1 MKKIVC
7 VVAMLI
13 GGSAMA
19 GGDAGCGLGGMLI
32 QKNSKLLQLFAVTT
46 NHTFLSQEFGIT
58 SGTSGCSSSGIVQND
73 REVQYYVEV
82 NQEDLSREMAQGQGE
97 KLKTLAVM
105 TGCDSQE
112 SQDAFYS
119 MTKSSYDKIISHS
132 NTSSQELVSHLKEQ
146 MKEDT
151 DVALLCNT
159 ASL

>member
-1 MKKIVC
+1 MKKIVL
-7 VVAMLI
+7 VVAMLV
-13 GGSAMA
+13 GGSALA
-19 GGDAGCGLGGMLI
+19 GDAGCGLGSMLI

-46 NHTFLSQEFGIT
+46 NHSSASQSFGIT
-58 SGTSGCSSSGIVQND
+58 SGTSNCSASGLVQNEK
-73 REVQYYVEV
+73 EVQYYVEV

-112 SQDAFYS
+112 SQDAFFS
-119 MTKSSYDKIISHS
+119 MTKSSYDKIVSHS

-151 DVALLCNT
+151 DVALLCDT